1 MVQLLRLDIDGF
13 GKFDR
18 HKTINFEN
26 GINFITGL
34 NEAGKSTVLE
44 AIMASIFKYTRGQIE
59 PFLCWKNNDVCK
71 TALTYKTQ
79 KGEIFRITSDYKS
92 GRRRLDRVK
101 KGSPEEIATLD
112 KAIEPFIKR
121 HFGFDDKKVF
131 ENTAFIRQSQMA
143 ILQDNSV
150 RNKIKDMIEEV
161 FTGRAEASATKALA
175 KIRKI
180 AKDTTKEIEV
190 LEDEQRELKENL
202 RSAEE
207 KREVVAKDSG
217 EFEKIDRQLS
227 EKSKELEKQHKNKKL
242 FDEKEKL
249 LKEKEH
255 LDEQIVK
262 VDELLE
268 TLSEDKEPHREQPS
282 NKKTTSIILIV
293 IGGLLSITGIGA
305 IIGIPLIIWG
315 IIKLRKKE
323 VTVEPIKKDSEK
335 ISKYSKEKKELL
347 NRKAVIE
354 TRLEQYNL
362 VNFNIDDFDELE
374 VLKKDVDSLRD
385 KKTELKTSIKTTT
398 SFVESPE
405 DVREKLNANKE
416 KHLSLI
422 MKIEEHELAAKF
434 LELAES
440 EVHHKL
446 TPAIEKN
453 SKPILK
459 KITNERYSD
468 LKIAEDTLDI
478 RIKAP
483 EIKEYVDVYFL
494 SQGARDQLYFALR
507 VIMSD
512 LLGGEANIP
521 LILDDPF
528 HNFDDPRLRN
538 TIDTLKQIAKNK
550 QIILISHRPYHHEFK
565 TVCDNVVEL

>member
-1 MVQLLRLDIDGF
+1 MVQLLRLDVEGF

-34 NEAGKSTVLE
+34 NETGKSTILE

-59 PFLCWKNNDVCK
+59 QFLCWKNNDVCR
-71 TALTYKTQ
+71 TALTYKTE
-79 KGEIFRITSDYKS
+79 KGETFKITSDYKS
-92 GRRRLDRVK
+92 GRRRLDKIK
-101 KGSPEEIATLD
+101 KGNSEEIATLD
-112 KAIEPFIKR
+112 KTIEPFIKK

-143 ILQDNSV
+143 ILDDNSV

-161 FTGRAEASATKALA
+161 FAGRAEASATKALA

-180 AKDTTKEIEV
+180 AKDATKETEV
-190 LEDEQRELKENL
+190 LEAEQHELKKNL
-202 RSAEE
+202 RSAED
-207 KREVVAKDSG
+207 KRESVSRDSG
-217 EFEKIDRQLS
+217 EFEKVDKQLN
-227 EKSKELEKQHKNKKL
+227 EKSKELEKQQKNKKL

-255 LDEQIVK
+255 LDEQMTK

-268 TLSEDKEPHREQPS
+268 TLSEGKEPQREQPS
-282 NKKTTSIILIV
+282 NKKTTSVILMV
-293 IGGLLSITGIGA
+293 IGGLLSITVIGA

-315 IIKLRKKE
+315 IMKLRKKE
-323 VTVEPIKKDSEK
+323 VAIKPIKSDDEK
-335 ISKYSKEKKELL
+335 ISKYRKEKKEIL
-347 NRKAVIE
+347 NKKAVIE
-354 TRLEQYNL
+354 TRLEEYSL
-362 VNFNIDDFDELE
+362 VNFNINDFDELE
-374 VLKKDVDSLRD
+374 TLKKDVDSLKE

-398 SFVESPE
+398 SLVESPE
-405 DVREKLNANKE
+405 DVREILDANKE
-416 KHLSLI
+416 KRLGFI

-434 LELAES
+434 LEMAES

-468 LKIAEDTLDI
+468 LRVEEDTLDI
-478 RIKAP
+478 KIKAP
-483 EIKEYVDVYFL
+483 EIKDYVDVFFL
-494 SQGARDQLYFALR
+494 SQGARDQLYFVLR
-507 VIMSD
+507 VVMSD